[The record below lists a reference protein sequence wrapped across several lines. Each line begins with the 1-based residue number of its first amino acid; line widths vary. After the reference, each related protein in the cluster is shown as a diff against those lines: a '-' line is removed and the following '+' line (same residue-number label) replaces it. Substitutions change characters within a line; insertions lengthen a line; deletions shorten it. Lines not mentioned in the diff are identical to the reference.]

1 MQWRNNTERYGSLS
15 IGLHWLMFLLLIA
28 VYACIELRG
37 FFPKG
42 SDPREALKTWHYM
55 LGLSVFVLV
64 WLRLLSKMMGHF
76 PHIEPDPSRWQKLL
90 ARLMHV
96 ALYALMIFMPL
107 AGWLM
112 LSAEGKPIPFFGLQL
127 PALINESK
135 NAAELIK
142 KIHVTSGTVGY
153 FLIGLHALAALFH
166 HYVIRDNTLRRMLPT
181 TQTRSR
187 PTPANAQPSVAQNKL
202 VTGAS
207 AREISNK
214 EPPVVEHEA
223 IPGLSTAIAAERLKS
238 DGYNE
243 LPRPDQRGFLRI
255 LIEVLRQPMF
265 ALLIGGGIVY
275 MLLGDRIEALLLL
288 MFAGLSVTITL
299 VQETR
304 SEKVLEA
311 LRNLASPRAL
321 VIRDGKR
328 ILIAGREVVRDDLM
342 VVSEGDRVAADA
354 TLVWSQDLL
363 LDESLLTGE
372 AVPVRKLAGDSS
384 PKTGDQNVMPG
395 PPGGEDL
402 PYIFAGTLVV
412 RGTGKALVHATGIQS
427 EMGKIGRALGSI
439 ETEQPRLQ
447 RQIQSFVRVFAI
459 VGILLGGLAVLLFG
473 LLRGSWLDAMLGG
486 IALGMSLLPEEFPL
500 VLAVFMA
507 MGAWRISQARVL
519 TRRASA
525 IEALGATTVLCTD
538 KTGTLTENRMTIV
551 SILSEDA
558 SWDQDGK
565 TALSDKIRETLEAAL
580 FACPQEPTDPMDMA
594 VHALAETQIGPS
606 KASFASAKLIRAYG
620 LRPDLFAVAN
630 ILSNAGDGNGSAFA
644 KGSLEAITELCQ
656 LPPDRLAIIRK
667 QVDALAL
674 DGVRVLGVAKS
685 GNINVA
691 QEQNLPESPRGLNFG
706 YVGLIGFADPLRA
719 NVPAAIA
726 ECRAAGIRVVMITGD
741 YPATARAI
749 GLQAG
754 LDSTEVLS
762 GDDIEAMADDMLA
775 TRVKSTSIFARIR
788 PNQKLRI
795 VQSLKANGD
804 IVAMTGDGVNDAPA
818 IKAAH
823 IGIAMGGRGTD
834 VAREASAIV
843 LLDDDFGSIV
853 KTIRLGRR
861 IYDNLRKAIEYI
873 VAVHIPIA
881 GLALLPLLLGLPL
894 ILTPIH
900 IAFLEMVIDPACSVV
915 FEAEE
920 EEDDV
925 MQRPPRDPESPL
937 LLPKRIFWAALQG
950 LVALAILAAVLIS
963 AARMG
968 MPEPD
973 LRALVFTSLVLIN
986 MGLILV
992 NRSFKSSLIRA
1003 FLRPNRSLWIL
1014 LGSVSAFL
1022 AIAVLWRPAQSLFHF
1037 GRLHGDDLA
1046 VCGVAGFFSLLLLE
1060 AIKSL
1065 WFRNGS
1071 EDGKAV
1077 LPQQT

>member
-1 MQWRNNTERYGSLS
+1 M
-15 IGLHWLMFLLLIA
+15 
-28 VYACIELRG
+28 
-37 FFPKG
+37 
-42 SDPREALKTWHYM
+42 
-55 LGLSVFVLV
+55 
-64 WLRLLSKMMGHF
+64 
-76 PHIEPDPSRWQKLL
+76 
-90 ARLMHV
+90 
-96 ALYALMIFMPL
+96 
-107 AGWLM
+107 
-112 LSAEGKPIPFFGLQL
+112 
-127 PALINESK
+127 
-135 NAAELIK
+135 
-142 KIHVTSGTVGY
+142 
-153 FLIGLHALAALFH
+153 
-166 HYVIRDNTLRRMLPT
+166 
-181 TQTRSR
+181 QTRNPQWLKKTS
-187 PTPANAQPSVAQNKL
+187 SV
-202 VTGAS
+202 T
-207 AREISNK
+207 ETSNK
-214 EPPVVEHEA
+214 EQPVNEHE
-223 IPGLSTAIAAERLKS
+223 PVSGLSTAMAAERLKS

-275 MLLGDRIEALLLL
+275 MLLGDHIEALLLL
-288 MFAGLSVTITL
+288 MFAGLSVTITI

-328 ILIAGREVVRDDLM
+328 MLIAGREVVRDDLM

-354 TLVWSQDLL
+354 TLIWSQDLL

-372 AVPVRKLAGDSS
+372 AVPVRKSVQASS
-384 PKTGDQNVMPG
+384 AKSGNPG
-395 PPGGEDL
+395 SIPAPGGEDL
-402 PYIFAGTLVV
+402 PYIYAGTLVV
-412 RGTGKALVHATGIQS
+412 RGTGKALVHATGIKS

-459 VGILLGGLAVLLFG
+459 VGILLGGLTVLLFG

-551 SILSEDA
+551 SILSENA
-558 SWDQDGK
+558 SWHQDGK
-565 TALSDKIRETLEAAL
+565 TPVSDKLQEILKVAL
-580 FACPQEPTDPMDMA
+580 FACPQEPTDPMDLA
-594 VHALAETQIGPS
+594 VHVLAETQIGPG
-606 KASFASAKLIRAYG
+606 KASFAKTRLIRAYG

-630 ILSNAGDGNGSAFA
+630 ILSSTDDGKGSAYA
-644 KGSLEAITELCQ
+644 KGSLEAIAELCQ
-656 LPPDRLAIIRK
+656 LSADRLGKIREQLDRLAG
-667 QVDALAL
+667 
-674 DGVRVLGVAKS
+674 DGIRVLGVARAT
-685 GNINVA
+685 GIDVL
-691 QEQNLPESPRGLNFG
+691 QEQNLPESPRGLNFD

-719 NVPAAIA
+719 NVPGAIA
-726 ECRAAGIRVVMITGD
+726 ECRAAGVRVIMITGD
-741 YPATARAI
+741 YPATALAI

-754 LDSTEVLS
+754 LDSTGVLS
-762 GDDIEAMADDMLA
+762 GDEIEAMSDENLA
-775 TRVKSTSIFARIR
+775 IGVKSTSIFARIR

-937 LLPKRIFWAALQG
+937 LLPKRILWAALQG
-950 LVALAILAAVLIS
+950 LIAFAILAGVFIT
-963 AARMG
+963 AAHMG
-968 MPEPD
+968 MSEPD

-992 NRSFKSSLIRA
+992 NRSFKSSLVRA

-1022 AIAVLWRPAQSLFHF
+1022 AIAVFWRPAQALFQF
-1037 GRLHGDDLA
+1037 GQLHWDDLA
-1046 VCGVAGFFSLLLLE
+1046 VCMVAGFFSLLLLE

-1065 WFRNGS
+1065 WFRGGSRGS
-1071 EDGKAV
+1071 EAR
-1077 LPQQT
+1077 LPGRA